1 MGRVSRFSNCALLCI
16 ASIISAILIAPA
28 ATAGAA
34 TAGAAMAGASGA
46 TTAGPAIAGA
56 ARVPARQH
64 LEESSSRDDVLQ
76 WIDGYR
82 KRPDP
87 GSVRIAMKVLS
98 ERGVLR
104 DPDSAGVYVGFLAGV
119 IGARAGEADGMVGK
133 VLPTLAEED
142 QWILVRAIA
151 YSGLPDWKALLSR
164 YAARMP
170 SRRVMIDKYLDG
182 TLPALDAVPLDSK
195 KPALMDNLKSYF
207 ASNPP
212 KHSELT
218 FDSSPEL
225 LDTLWG
231 IYFATGDYRPVSR
244 IIVMLPWSKE
254 KDSVEK
260 LTVGGMA
267 KYTLVSNATRSG
279 DLLAMLK
286 RASRH
291 QPAAVA
297 PILNEVIESAETLE
311 GSRVRKEAL
320 AAIEELKSK
329 GPGYKREVSL
339 WGKVGEGA
347 LAIGCIA
354 AAAAGQVEFGLPCV
368 IGGATSS
375 AALSAW
381 EGQK

>member
-1 MGRVSRFSNCALLCI
+1 MRRVSNCLLLCL
-16 ASIISAILIAPA
+16 ALVALAILPLP
-28 ATAGAA
+28 GAA
-34 TAGAAMAGASGA
+34 AGW
-46 TTAGPAIAGA
+46 
-56 ARVPARQH
+56 RLDEV
-64 LEESSSRDDVLQ
+64 SSRDDVLK

-82 KRPDP
+82 NKPDP
-87 GSVRIAMKVLS
+87 ASVRIAMKVLS
-98 ERGVLR
+98 QRGVLR
-104 DPDSAGVYVGFLAGV
+104 DSDAAGVYVGFLAG
-119 IGARAGEADGMVGK
+119 ILGAHPAEAEGIVGK
-133 VLPTLAEED
+133 VLPALAEED
-142 QWILVRAIA
+142 QWLLVRAIA
-151 YSGLPDWKALLSR
+151 YSGLPDWKALLSKF
-164 YAARMP
+164 AARMP

-182 TLPALDAVPLDSK
+182 TLPALDAVPLETK
-195 KPALMDNLKSYF
+195 KPALMDKMKSYF
-207 ASNPP
+207 ASGPT

-231 IYFATGDYRPVSR
+231 IYFATGNYRPVSR
-244 IIVMLPWSKE
+244 IIAMLPWSKE
-254 KDSVEK
+254 TDSVEK

-267 KYTLVSNATRSG
+267 KYTLVSNATRNR

-297 PILNEVIESAETLE
+297 PILNEVIEASETME
-311 GSRVRKEAL
+311 GARVRKESL

-329 GPGYKREVSL
+329 GPGYRREVSL

-381 EGQK
+381 DGQK